1 MKPMAAI
8 SKGLP
13 RIYRGVIDMVEKVRI
28 VSGYRWELMHKHCPN
43 KNLQSIKKFTY
54 HVYGCRNVSIFDV
67 MYMYLN
73 TPYIDNNTVIYMSF
87 C

>member
-1 MKPMAAI
+1 MCVLRKEKYWIKFKHMMHSKI
-8 SKGLP
+8 S
-13 RIYRGVIDMVEKVRI
+13 Y
-28 VSGYRWELMHKHCPN
+28 GY
-43 KNLQSIKKFTY
+43 
-54 HVYGCRNVSIFDV
+54 RNVSIFDV